1 MCGIAGYF
9 LRDGAANFSTVKTMC
24 DVIAHRG
31 PDDEGFHVDGP
42 CAIGMRRLSIID
54 LNTGHQP
61 ISNEDGTVW
70 VVFNGEIYEY
80 RELRADLVARGH
92 KFRTQ
97 SDTEVLVHLYEEQGI
112 EGLHRL
118 RGMFAF
124 CIWDAKRRKLLLV
137 RDRFGKK
144 PIYYAQLPQGL
155 YFGSELKCLKAA
167 GVPLEID
174 RDALRLYF
182 QFTNIPDPF
191 SIFRAIRKL
200 EPGSWLECDDQ
211 GNTKTGQYW
220 RLPVPVA
227 DTPANFSVDEACRQ
241 IRDKFDEAVRIRMIA
256 DVPLGAFL
264 SGGIDSSSVVAS
276 MALQSK
282 EPVKTFSIGF
292 EEAKFN
298 ELKWASMVAKKYN
311 TDHHEIRVKPD
322 SVALTERLVR
332 QFDEP
337 FADSSAIPTFIVSEF
352 AARHVKVALSGDGG
366 DELFGGYE
374 SFQIVQKLAPWDRVP
389 QSLRKLMSTV
399 ADRLPYATR
408 GKNYLH
414 MVSRSTSFARYLES
428 NYAPYLL
435 RRELL
440 QPEWMLPADSAFLEG
455 ALANCILPAGAD
467 PLSQALYFEATC
479 KLSGDML
486 VKVDRMSMAVS
497 LEVRSPMLDHE
508 LADIA
513 ASIPHE
519 WKIRNGQGK
528 HILIRA
534 LGDRLPP
541 ALLNRE
547 KMGFAIPLAGWLR
560 GPLRELLWDH
570 LDSPRFFE
578 RNIVSR
584 NFMRYL
590 LEEHQ
595 SGRRDNRTWLWAL
608 LVLEMWFRDF
618 ESCSASCPEELIS
631 GAILK

>member
-24 DVIAHRG
+24 DIIAHRG

-144 PIYYAQLPQGL
+144 PIYYAQLPHGL

-167 GVPLEID
+167 GVPLDVD

-220 RLPVPVA
+220 RLPAPVA
-227 DTPANFSVDEACRQ
+227 DTPTNFSADEACRQ

-292 EEAKFN
+292 EEAQFN

-311 TDHHEIRVKPD
+311 TDHHEILVKPD

-389 QSLRKLMSTV
+389 QAFRKLMSAV
-399 ADRLPYATR
+399 AARLPYATR
-408 GKNYLH
+408 GKNYLY
-414 MVSRSTSFARYLES
+414 MISRSTSFARYLES

-455 ALANCILPAGAD
+455 ALANCILPPGAD

-534 LGDRLPP
+534 LGDRLP
-541 ALLNRE
+541 AELLNRE

-590 LEEHQ
+590 LDEHQ

-618 ESCSASCPEELIS
+618 ESGSAHCSEELIS
-631 GAILK
+631 GAILQ